1 MITPTAEP
9 IPAAVAAHYDDLD
22 RFYREIWG
30 EHVHHGLWRSGR
42 ESPEV
47 AVRQLITLV
56 AERAEIAA
64 GDLVCDVGCGY
75 GGTARVLAREY
86 GAAVTALTI
95 APAQYA
101 YARDLEPA
109 AANPV
114 YLLGDWCANSL
125 PADSFDVVIAIESSE
140 HMADKPA
147 FFAEV
152 HRVLKPG
159 GRFVVAAWLARP
171 NPGRW
176 EVRHLLEPICREGRL
191 PGMGTA
197 DEYTQLAAAAGL
209 EPAHYEDLSRQVKR
223 TWPICAWRT
232 IRGLIRNPDY
242 RHFLFKGKSPD
253 RVFALTLFRIL
264 LAYETGSMRYGIL
277 KAVKPAAAGADDRH
291 SADLHARATGSAPV
305 RGPTEGATCR

>member
-47 AVRQLITLV
+47 AVLQLIALV
-56 AERAEIAA
+56 AEHAEIAP

-95 APAQYA
+95 SPTQHA
-101 YARDLEPA
+101 YARDLDPA
-109 AANPV
+109 ETNPV
-114 YLLGDWCANSL
+114 YLLGDWCQNTL

-140 HMADKPA
+140 HMADKRV
-147 FFAEV
+147 FFAEA

-171 NPGRW
+171 SPGRW

-197 DEYTQLAAAAGL
+197 DEYTALAAGAGL
-209 EPAHYEDLSRQVKR
+209 EPAHFEDLSRQVKR
-223 TWPICAWRT
+223 TWPICTLRT
-232 IRGLIRNPDY
+232 IKGLIRNPDY
-242 RHFLFKGKSPD
+242 RHFLFKEKSPD
-253 RVFALTLFRIL
+253 RVFVLTLFRIL

-277 KAVKPAAAGADDRH
+277 KAVKPAEAGANDRH
-291 SADLHARATGSAPV
+291 SVGRHAKA
-305 RGPTEGATCR
+305 RGPVPASGPAEGATCR